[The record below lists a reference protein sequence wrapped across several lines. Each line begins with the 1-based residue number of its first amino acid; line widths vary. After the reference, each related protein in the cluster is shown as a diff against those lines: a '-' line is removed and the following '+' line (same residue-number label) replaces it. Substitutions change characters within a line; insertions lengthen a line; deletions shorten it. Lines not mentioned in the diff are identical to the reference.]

1 MRNTPD
7 LASYLVTTEQMHYL
21 EQATVEAGASWASLM
36 EQAGWGVAQE
46 AFHWLGE
53 VRGKRVVVLVGPGN
67 NGGDGLVAARH
78 LHDAD
83 AQVLLYI
90 WHRKGPEHDANW
102 QQCRQR
108 GMVEVVADTDDNQ
121 QRLNNLLH
129 ETDLVI
135 DALLGMGTSRP
146 VAGTLAAIVEQVNHW
161 RQTTRPRNHRE
172 AGQLPL
178 PAVLP
183 PAVLAIDM
191 PTGIHSDSG
200 QVLGVA
206 LAADRT
212 IATGLIKRGLL
223 AYPGHCYAG
232 TIQVADIGIPSEK
245 LEAIMSETMNA
256 KKARLLLPERP
267 ADGHKGTFGKVLVV
281 AGSLH
286 YPGASIL
293 ATAGAGRVGA
303 GLVTLATARSIV
315 GASGRGPEVTLLPLP
330 EADVGTL
337 GRQAATELMKHVGTY
352 QALLIGPGL
361 GREEATV
368 QFLTRVLN
376 LEAPQEQSP
385 VGFRVGEAEQGREP
399 EGGATQA
406 KKGKEW
412 DTEREKERVGF
423 RTGTPAGTPG
433 TTSGKAEAETSS
445 EASTPNKRP
454 PLVLDADGLNILATI
469 ENWHEQFPREECILT
484 PHPGEMKRLLN
495 VDELGPDLVAVATD
509 AAARWGQVLVLKG
522 ATTVIAAPDG
532 RSVVHTAG
540 NPALATAGTGDVLAG
555 VLAGLLAQGMTLFDA
570 AVLGVYLHAQAGDL
584 VRETLGDTGALA
596 SDLLPNL
603 PKVIKQIRGK

>member
-1 MRNTPD
+1 MRKNLD
-7 LASYLVTTEQMHYL
+7 LASYLVTTEQMRYL

-46 AFHWLGE
+46 AFHELGE
-53 VRGKRVVVLVGPGN
+53 VCGKRVVVLVGPGN

-90 WHRKGPEHDANW
+90 WHRKGPERDANW

-146 VAGTLAAIVEQVNHW
+146 VAGTLAAIVERVNHW
-161 RQTTRPRNHRE
+161 RKTSRLRNHRE

-178 PAVLP
+178 

-212 IATGLIKRGLL
+212 IATGLIKRGLM
-223 AYPGHCYAG
+223 AYPGHRYAG

-256 KKARLLLPERP
+256 KKARSLLPERP

-330 EADVGTL
+330 EADIGTL
-337 GRQAATELMKHVGTY
+337 GRQAATELMKHVGNY

-361 GREEATV
+361 GHEEATV
-368 QFLTRVLN
+368 QFLKRVLN

-385 VGFRVGEAEQGREP
+385 VGFRVGEAEHGREP
-399 EGGATQA
+399 EGWAAQA
-406 KKGKEW
+406 KKGKE
-412 DTEREKERVGF
+412 REKDRVGF
-423 RTGTPAGTPG
+423 RTGTPE
-433 TTSGKAEAETSS
+433 TTSEKAETEPS
-445 EASTPNKRP
+445 EASPPYERP

-469 ENWHEQFPREECILT
+469 ENWYEQFPREECILT

-495 VDELGPDLVAVATD
+495 VDELEPDHVQVATD
-509 AAARWGQVLVLKG
+509 AAARWGQVVVLKG

-555 VLAGLLAQGMTLFDA
+555 ILAGLLAQGMTLFDA
-570 AVLGVYLHAQAGDL
+570 AVLGVYLHAQAGDM

>member
-1 MRNTPD
+1 
-7 LASYLVTTEQMHYL
+7 
-21 EQATVEAGASWASLM
+21 
-36 EQAGWGVAQE
+36 
-46 AFHWLGE
+46 
-53 VRGKRVVVLVGPGN
+53 
-67 NGGDGLVAARH
+67 
-78 LHDAD
+78 
-83 AQVLLYI
+83 
-90 WHRKGPEHDANW
+90 
-102 QQCRQR
+102 
-108 GMVEVVADTDDNQ
+108 
-121 QRLNNLLH
+121 
-129 ETDLVI
+129 
-135 DALLGMGTSRP
+135 
-146 VAGTLAAIVEQVNHW
+146 
-161 RQTTRPRNHRE
+161 
-172 AGQLPL
+172 
-178 PAVLP
+178 
-183 PAVLAIDM
+183 
-191 PTGIHSDSG
+191 
-200 QVLGVA
+200 
-206 LAADRT
+206 
-212 IATGLIKRGLL
+212 
-223 AYPGHCYAG
+223 
-232 TIQVADIGIPSEK
+232 
-245 LEAIMSETMNA
+245 
-256 KKARLLLPERP
+256 
-267 ADGHKGTFGKVLVV
+267 
-281 AGSLH
+281 
-286 YPGASIL
+286 
-293 ATAGAGRVGA
+293 
-303 GLVTLATARSIV
+303 
-315 GASGRGPEVTLLPLP
+315 
-330 EADVGTL
+330 
-337 GRQAATELMKHVGTY
+337 
-352 QALLIGPGL
+352 
-361 GREEATV
+361 
-368 QFLTRVLN
+368 VLN

-412 DTEREKERVGF
+412 DKEREKERVGF